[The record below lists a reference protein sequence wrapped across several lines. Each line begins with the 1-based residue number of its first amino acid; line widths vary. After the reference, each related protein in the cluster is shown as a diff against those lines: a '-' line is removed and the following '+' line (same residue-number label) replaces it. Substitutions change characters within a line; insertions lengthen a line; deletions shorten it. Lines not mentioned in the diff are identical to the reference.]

1 MKSYLTDAIGWAA
14 ANLGR
19 CPHCMRKALLFMLA
33 AVAAALALPMLDGP
47 PALVAACRAVALASL
62 CLWLAHVAAFALRAA
77 TSDADGQQ
85 IPSAARRRSLLA
97 FGRGLLL
104 AAAATALPM
113 NSDAW
118 AAIPCGDHCNRLK
131 RDDCFTC
138 CSCGNRKDIRACKKF
153 TKPDQYNDCVK
164 KATTSLAN
172 CQKSCK

>member
-1 MKSYLTDAIGWAA
+1 M
-14 ANLGR
+14 
-19 CPHCMRKALLFMLA
+19 FMLA
-33 AVAAALALPMLDGP
+33 TAALALVLPMLAPP
-47 PALVAACRAVALASL
+47 PALLAACRAVALAAF

-77 TSDADGQQ
+77 PPDTDAH
-85 IPSAARRRSLLA
+85 RRSMLA

-104 AAAATALPM
+104 AAAATALPVHG
-113 NSDAW
+113 AW

-138 CSCGNRKDIRACKKF
+138 CSCGNRKDIRACKSFKN
-153 TKPDQYNDCVK
+153 PDKYNDCVK